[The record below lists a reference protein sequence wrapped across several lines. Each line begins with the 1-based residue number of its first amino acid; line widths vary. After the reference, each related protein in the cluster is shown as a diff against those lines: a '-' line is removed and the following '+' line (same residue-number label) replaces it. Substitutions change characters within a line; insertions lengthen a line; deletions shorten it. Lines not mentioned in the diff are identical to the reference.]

1 MIRKIFCRA
10 AVLSLACLTLTAL
23 SGCGAQHVNK
33 PKETNAASK
42 TKEEKEATL
51 PVSVPDTADEHPKLP
66 LWEENNTPF
75 RMENGGREATIQ
87 PFLTEGADA
96 AVIIFPG
103 GGYFQL
109 SEESEGVAVAKAY
122 NEQGYSAFVVC
133 YRYEPYDGRATLADG
148 QRAIQYVR
156 YHAQEYG
163 ISPEKIAVCGFSA
176 GGHLAVMTA
185 EHAPEENFAGD
196 ASEENFARD
205 AIGEC
210 SSYPNAC
217 ILGYPVTTLG
227 DGTFITMPR
236 IFLGEKQTEEAEIAK
251 YSYPTNLDLMPP
263 TFVFYSEQDTAVDY
277 LKNSVAFAKALR
289 DAGKTVVCRGYKD
302 GGHGVGLGTAF
313 PDFSAW
319 LEESA
324 RFLKDIGF

>member
-1 MIRKIFCRA
+1 MENERKLIMMWKRFCRA

-23 SGCGAQHVNK
+23 SGCGGQTADE
-33 PKETNAASK
+33 PKETNAARE
-42 TKEEKEATL
+42 TKEGKETDPPAAVSAT
-51 PVSVPDTADEHPKLP
+51 AEEHPKLP

-109 SEESEGVAVAKAY
+109 SEQSEGIAVAKAY
-122 NEQGYSAFVVC
+122 NEQGFSAFVVC

-156 YHAQEYG
+156 YHAEEYG

-185 EHAPEENFAGD
+185 EHAPEENLAGD
-196 ASEENFARD
+196 E
-205 AIGEC
+205 IGDC

-227 DGTFITMPR
+227 DGTFFTMPR

-277 LKNSVAFAKALR
+277 LKNSVAFAKAMR

-302 GGHGVGLGTAF
+302 GAHGVGLGTAF

-319 LEESA
+319 LGESA